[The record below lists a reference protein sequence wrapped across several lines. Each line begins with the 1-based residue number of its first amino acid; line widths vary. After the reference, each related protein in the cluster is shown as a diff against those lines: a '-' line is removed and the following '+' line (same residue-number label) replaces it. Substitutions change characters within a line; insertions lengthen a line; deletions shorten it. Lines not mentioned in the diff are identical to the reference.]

1 MNLRKTLC
9 QFFTVALLMFGA
21 KSMAGE
27 RLISRFTYFAND
39 PQCMIWPNFAWEHK
53 YIAKNRAVL
62 RYAKDKDFFY
72 RYTPKIKGLPGVAE
86 VFLYKYSCNPK
97 FDNRVLTEVFH
108 GGKMDTIYVDFTSTR
123 DAWVSIGR
131 FRFSG
136 DGRDFVQFSRIKP
149 TDNGEITPVLPIR
162 FDLYYDT
169 QTRQLSKQEMIAALP
184 VGLSTHGSWKSL
196 KKSGYRPKFNTLM
209 STAKGDVAT
218 WNPGQAM
225 AGKLNI
231 YLYRPNVKAND
242 IYRVAHNGKVDVLR
256 LQNLTF
262 ANLDLYNPVTAQGWY
277 KLGEFDFAGKGNEFL
292 QVEKGGN
299 DTTLLDCMILERVNL
314 EGTLLDRTVVTPMQF
329 DGKYKAGSQSLSLEE
344 KIKTTKQMVGLWPN
358 NNGHSISTSSRNGST
373 IYSRALYSSEKSP
386 RFVWNPCITEPGE
399 YTVYY
404 FPYFMPNS
412 GGKFEIVAN
421 GTKKEVK
428 VNLKDLV
435 VQQQYPVGRFAFAGG
450 KSDEYVVM
458 SDINRASDVT
468 FEKEK
473 AGGALL
479 QQVVVTAHPYFVEYR
494 YDDTKNLPAGH
505 DLGEM
510 VRRGFVLPVSPSV
523 FGVSKPYTVQEFIR
537 VLKQMLDSADV
548 KYKDQSL
555 LHLVNGTSGLNRAV
569 TLNEAAQL
577 MLNAME
583 LSGRYANVRNYFKSA
598 SQTILEKYTGVKAVK
613 NTEAVARM
621 IEMDIIKAKKQP
633 EIVADKVMNRME
645 AILILKEFNEQ
656 ILGSGPPARADWEV
670 TFFDEFEGTQIN
682 WDKWYADDAVR
693 FNGVSAK
700 WKENCVLEDGL
711 FKGYNFMDNHVVPY
725 SSGNL
730 HTVYRQTYGFFE
742 ARYKYPDRAYGSH
755 SSFWAN
761 SRGGDFNYNE
771 GAYPNSVSNN
781 NYFMQKGTN
790 FHDFATPTNLA
801 HDFHTISGYLNDKD
815 LFYGM
820 DGKITWE
827 VKNYPQF
834 YSDAK
839 DYYSPF
845 GKTTNSPYNTMI
857 STVVT
862 YFDGPLDRDRIDG
875 SYMACDWV
883 RIYKETTWL
892 PSVEAFTRVSP
903 AEWII
908 KFNKPMDVQSI
919 NRESLKIEGSKVPSY
934 RIERINDMRF
944 RIVFSEP
951 TGEISNYKLKV
962 KSTAKDNRG
971 QSLEKET
978 ELRF

>member
-1 MNLRKTLC
+1 MNLRKVL
-9 QFFTVALLMFGA
+9 QKIFIGALLVLA
-21 KSMAGE
+21 AEAMAGE
-27 RLISRFTYFAND
+27 RLTSRFTYFAND
-39 PQCMIWPNFAWEHK
+39 PQCMMWPNFAWEHK
-53 YIAKNRAVL
+53 YLAKNRAVL

-72 RYTPKIKGLPGVAE
+72 RYTPKIKGLSGMAE
-86 VFLYKYSCNPK
+86 VFVYKYSCNPK
-97 FDNRVLTEVFH
+97 FDNRVMTEVSH
-108 GGKMDTIYVDFTSTR
+108 GGKMDTFYVDFTSTR
-123 DAWVSIGR
+123 DEWVSIGR
-131 FRFSG
+131 FAFSG
-136 DGRDFVQFSRIKP
+136 DGRDFVQFSRIKA

-169 QTRQLSKQEMIAALP
+169 HTRPLSKQEMMSPLP
-184 VGLSTHGSWKSL
+184 VGLSTRGSWKVL
-196 KKSGYRPKFNTLM
+196 KKSGYRPQYNTM
-209 STAKGDVAT
+209 ISTTKGDVAT

-242 IYRVAHNGKVDVLR
+242 CYRIAHNGKVDVLR
-256 LQNLTF
+256 LQNLAF
-262 ANLDLYNPVTAQGWY
+262 ANLDLYNPVTSQGWY
-277 KLGEFDFAGKGNEFL
+277 KLGEFDFAGKGNEFV

-299 DTTLLDCMILERVNL
+299 DTTLLDCLILERVNL

-329 DGKYKAGSQSLSLEE
+329 NGKMKVENPTMALDE
-344 KIKTTKQMVGLWPN
+344 KIKATKQMVGLWPN
-358 NNGHSISTSSRNGST
+358 NNGHSITTSSKNGST

-399 YTVYY
+399 YELYY

-412 GGKFEIVAN
+412 GGKFEVVAN
-421 GTKKEVK
+421 GTKKEVS
-428 VNLKDLV
+428 VNLKNLV
-435 VQQQYPVGRFAFAGG
+435 AQQQYPVGRFTFAGG
-450 KSDEYVVM
+450 KSDEFVVM

-468 FEKEK
+468 FEKKK
-473 AGGALL
+473 ADGAVL

-494 YDDTKNLPAGH
+494 YDDTENLPACH

-510 VRRGFVLPVSPSV
+510 VRRGFVSPVSASE
-523 FGVSKPYTVQEFIR
+523 FGVNRPFAIKDFIR
-537 VLKQMLDSADV
+537 VVKQMLDSADV
-548 KYKDQSL
+548 KYSDNAL
-555 LHLVNGTSGLNRAV
+555 LHLVNGASALTRAV
-569 TLNEAAQL
+569 TLNDAAQL

-583 LSGRYANVRNYFKSA
+583 LSGRYANVSNYFKTA
-598 SQTILEKYTGVKAVK
+598 PQTILDKYKGVKAVK
-613 NTEAVARM
+613 NSEAVARM
-621 IEMDIIKAKKQP
+621 IEMDVIKARKQTDLS
-633 EIVADKVMNRME
+633 ADKAMNRLE
-645 AILILKEFNEQ
+645 ATLILKEFNEQ

-670 TFFDEFEGTQIN
+670 SFFDEFEGTQIN

-711 FKGYNFMDNHVVPY
+711 FKGYSYMDNHVVPY

-730 HTVYRQTYGFFE
+730 HSVYRQTYGFFE

-771 GAYPNSVSNN
+771 GTYPNSVSNN
-781 NYFMQKGTN
+781 NYFMRKGTN

-827 VKNYPQF
+827 VKDYPQF
-834 YSDAK
+834 YSDAS
-839 DYYSPF
+839 DFYSPF

-883 RIYKETTWL
+883 RVYKETKWL
-892 PSVEAFTRVSP
+892 PAVEAFTRISP
-903 AEWII
+903 SEWVV
-908 KFNKPMDVQSI
+908 KFNKPMDAQTI
-919 NRESLKIEGSKVPSY
+919 NRETLTVAGDNLPAYQVEQ
-934 RIERINDMRF
+934 INAMRYK
-944 RIVFSEP
+944 IVFASP
-951 TGEISNYKLKV
+951 VGSVAGRLKV
-962 KSTAKDNRG
+962 NRNAKDSRG
-971 QSLEKET
+971 QSLAKEV
-978 ELRF
+978 EMAF